1 MASDVQPTSH
11 PSSPAELARRRF
23 VGPLPRLPSSRRWLA
38 PGLVCALFAATLA
51 AVILGDPFPTSRAAV
66 DQDVFHLPAV
76 RGFAQEW
83 PTFDLTS
90 YSSATTP
97 GYHIALA
104 TAAQVVGTSETVM
117 RLLGAVFA
125 VALVG
130 LTAGYVRRRGCS
142 WLETVLLALPL
153 AVSLYTFS
161 SGAWLLPDDA
171 AWLAVLGILIIAL
184 GPTRRAWLFGG
195 VVLLALVLVR
205 QNQIWAIAP
214 LMASAWIGDEVTE
227 SRSLRESLLAR
238 PWPRIRRSLA
248 VFAAAL
254 PAVSALVAF
263 VLLWDGFVPPVGEVN
278 AGGNPA
284 MPVLVLALAGVFG
297 TLFGGYL
304 WWYGAVFRDGR
315 RSGLV
320 GVAATFGVLL
330 SALPETTY
338 DMEAGRWTGLW
349 EVAGRLPTVGDH
361 SLLMVALAGLGA
373 AWISPGRSPSRLA
386 TLLCGWSRGSVSPPR
401 APRPRTHGSATSSR
415 SS

>member
-1 MASDVQPTSH
+1 M
-11 PSSPAELARRRF
+11 
-23 VGPLPRLPSSRRWLA
+23 
-38 PGLVCALFAATLA
+38 
-51 AVILGDPFPTSRAAV
+51 
-66 DQDVFHLPAV
+66 
-76 RGFAQEW
+76 
-83 PTFDLTS
+83 
-90 YSSATTP
+90 
-97 GYHIALA
+97 
-104 TAAQVVGTSETVM
+104 
-117 RLLGAVFA
+117 
-125 VALVG
+125 
-130 LTAGYVRRRGCS
+130 
-142 WLETVLLALPL
+142 LALPL

-227 SRSLRESLLAR
+227 SRSLRVSLLAR

-373 AWISPGRSPSRLA
+373 AWISAWALTLAPRDALVWLVAWLGFTAASSASADAWQRYVEPFVLIMFALAASRLRRA
-386 TLLCGWSRGSVSPPR
+386 PAKKVPR
-401 APRPRTHGSATSSR
+401 AALAGLVLLSLLLLAVTFTRLLNGGL
-415 SS
+415 